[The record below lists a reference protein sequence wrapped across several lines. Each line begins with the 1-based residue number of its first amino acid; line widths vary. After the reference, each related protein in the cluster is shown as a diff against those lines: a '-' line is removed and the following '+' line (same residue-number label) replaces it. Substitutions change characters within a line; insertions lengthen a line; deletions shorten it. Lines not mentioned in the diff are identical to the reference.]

1 MSQQPEL
8 FGIPNCDSV
17 KRARSWLSSNDVDY
31 TFRDLKKEVVN
42 REALNA
48 WIDEHGWEKV
58 LNKRGTTFRKLP
70 DSEKQNL
77 DREKAATLL
86 MAHPSMVK
94 RPILVIGE
102 RTLIGFDETAYSEAL
117 HDL

>member
-1 MSQQPEL
+1 MKPTL

-17 KRARSWLSSNDVDY
+17 KRARSWLSANEVD
-31 TFRDLKKEVVN
+31 FNFCDFKKEGVD

-70 DSEKQNL
+70 DGEKQNL

-86 MAHPSMVK
+86 MSHPSMVK
-94 RPILVIGE
+94 RPVLAIGG
-102 RTLIGFDETAYSEAL
+102 RTLIGFDETAYSKAL
-117 HDL
+117 QDL